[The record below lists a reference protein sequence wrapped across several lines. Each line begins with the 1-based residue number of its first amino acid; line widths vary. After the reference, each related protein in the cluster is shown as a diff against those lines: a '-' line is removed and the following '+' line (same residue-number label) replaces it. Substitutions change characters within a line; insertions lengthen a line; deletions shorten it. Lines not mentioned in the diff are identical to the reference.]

1 MSDKKKDIIIDK
13 SLLKKMKDGNQ
24 LAFSIVYKKYASQ
37 TFSLSFKYLCN
48 KQLAEDAVQNL
59 FTKLWLKRDEID
71 ESKPLNRYIFTILK
85 NDLLNILRDS
95 KSQIFVLED
104 CLSMLANIEEEKDST
119 QFDEEQI
126 SMVNKA
132 VELLPPQRRKIFD
145 LKISGKYTNQ
155 EIADLLGISI
165 NTVKFQYSQTLKQLR
180 EAVRGLAILLL
191 TNYLA

>member
-1 MSDKKKDIIIDK
+1 
-13 SLLKKMKDGNQ
+13 MKDGNQ
-24 LAFSIVYKKYASQ
+24 LAFSIVYKKYAPQ